1 MNKKRCFI
9 ILIALLIISSYGF
22 LFISRSKISNEN
34 YSIKNKHGI
43 AIQDNVLNVLCTV
56 NDARKDL
63 SGSNISKL
71 YRYYWQ
77 FNEFTKLDDLP
88 QSLALY
94 SINIRNDYGE
104 LIKLS
109 ENNSSQE
116 EIKKIN
122 ANLELEL
129 SKYQTALSLIMK
141 ECSANDYIKF
151 YSLCSEGNTNATMK
165 SVIKILTEDDKV
177 SNRK

>member
-1 MNKKRCFI
+1 MNKKRISI

-34 YSIKNKHGI
+34 YSIKNTQGI
-43 AIQDNVLNVLCTV
+43 AIQDNVLNVLYTV
-56 NDARKDL
+56 IDARKDL
-63 SGSNISKL
+63 SGTNISKL
-71 YRYYWQ
+71 HRYYWQ
-77 FNEFTKLDDLP
+77 FNEFTKLQDLP
-88 QSLALY
+88 LSIALY

-109 ENNSSQE
+109 EKNSSQD

-129 SKYQTALSLIMK
+129 SKYQAALSLINK
-141 ECSANDYIKF
+141 ECSGNDYMKY

-165 SVIKILTEDDKV
+165 SVIKILTEDDKA
-177 SNRK
+177 SNGK

>member
-1 MNKKRCFI
+1 MNKKRIFI
-9 ILIALLIISSYGF
+9 ILIALLIISSYVF
-22 LFISRSKISNEN
+22 LFVSKSKISDEN
-34 YSIKNKHGI
+34 YSIKNKQGT
-43 AIQDNVLNVLCTV
+43 AIQDNVLNVLGTV

-71 YRYYWQ
+71 HRYYWQ

-109 ENNSSQE
+109 ENNSSQDE
-116 EIKKIN
+116 VKKIST
-122 ANLELEL
+122 NLGLEL
-129 SKYQTALSLIMK
+129 SKYQAALSLINK
-141 ECSANDYIKF
+141 ECSGNDYMKY

-165 SVIKILTEDDKV
+165 NAIKILTGDDKV
-177 SNRK
+177 SNEK